1 MKKLLNILGICSLIS
16 TLGGSLVSCSGNKK
30 QQYSKETILENTNQ
44 KQEDNINDVETTI
57 QLLNDKINVLN
68 QKINIKKTKKLQNNI
83 LQLKAKIKKLE
94 ETLNRADLRNIKE
107 INLLDLKIKVTD
119 IEKVR
124 ESEIRPHLQTGI
136 LTAIKQQLNDAI
148 TENDFSFN
156 FNDYFNQNQPRT
168 INLANTVNNYVINI
182 VGHNNAK
189 NSIKLEILFPQAVYK
204 IIDFANFTK
213 IEIPT
218 LEDRLP
224 KYPND
229 YFTARLLKD
238 KITTQFLK
246 QIQKIDPNL
255 NENDFIIVFDAE
267 PYKSQMSNLKK
278 VFINDASKNKKFDI
292 TIIGQKNAKG
302 KFTTTINL
310 IDFYKIEELC

>member
-229 YFTARLLKD
+229 YFTA
-238 KITTQFLK
+238 
-246 QIQKIDPNL
+246 
-255 NENDFIIVFDAE
+255 
-267 PYKSQMSNLKK
+267 
-278 VFINDASKNKKFDI
+278 
-292 TIIGQKNAKG
+292 
-302 KFTTTINL
+302 
-310 IDFYKIEELC
+310 